1 MLVRTKT
8 EGIRASPLSRPP
20 LEAPN
25 CATASLPE
33 LFPNPPPLI
42 RTSLLST
49 ERCTLQ
55 VETALLPPPLV
66 AWLRKG
72 LQLACLLLGPQPKVA
87 VRSLGYLVR
96 SSSPP
101 SRA

>member
-8 EGIRASPLSRPP
+8 EGIRASPPFPSP
-20 LEAPN
+20 LRGSQLRN
-25 CATASLPE
+25 R
-33 LFPNPPPLI
+33 FPTGAFPKPPPLI

-101 SRA
+101 L